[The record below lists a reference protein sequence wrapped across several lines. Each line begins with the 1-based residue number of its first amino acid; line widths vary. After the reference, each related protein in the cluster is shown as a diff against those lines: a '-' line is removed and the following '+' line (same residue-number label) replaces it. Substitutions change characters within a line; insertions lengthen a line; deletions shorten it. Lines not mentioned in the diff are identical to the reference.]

1 MAKAVSMDD
10 FVKQIAPPP
19 PRCSA
24 GPAPKRV
31 PDSVRR
37 TSSLDF
43 FWPDGQAGDKQMIGR
58 ARDIVTPFSGGPP
71 TVCREDAIT
80 GIVKL
85 DRTIVA
91 IEADPPKPALA
102 RLVGERGGGGLRKVL
117 AQVVPEERENATPLY
132 LLLDDLA
139 GASLVSSWAWAH
151 WNPNWLNDAR
161 SIANIGIEEAMR
173 SREGVCIGFI
183 PGSSAFEPDRD
194 RSGAPAGDVRNADD
208 PEGWHVFPEVT
219 GINMRRARR
228 IDVWM
233 DDVMV
238 IDSAFQDS
246 ASTPSGER
254 RAVHEYRL
262 SLTADP
268 QSLAVLSIEAEPR
281 VLPHNECP
289 AAVGNMPRMIG
300 TPLPDLRE
308 KVLVELRGMAGCTH
322 LNDALRALADVPALL
337 DYLPARAL
345 KRA

>member
-1 MAKAVSMDD
+1 M
-10 FVKQIAPPP
+10 
-19 PRCSA
+19 
-24 GPAPKRV
+24 RV
-31 PDSVRR
+31 PGSVRR

-43 FWPDGQAGDKQMIGR
+43 FWPDGQAGDKRMIGR
-58 ARDIVTPFSGGPP
+58 ARDIATPFAGGPP
-71 TVCREDAIT
+71 IVCREDAVT

-91 IEADPPKPALA
+91 IESDPPKPALS

-117 AQVVPEERENATPLY
+117 AQIVSEERSNATPLY

-151 WNPNWLNDAR
+151 WNPNWLEDAR
-161 SIANIGIEEAMR
+161 SIMNFNMEEAMR

-183 PGSSAFEPDRD
+183 PGSSAFLPDRD
-194 RSGAPAGDVRNADD
+194 RSGAPAGDLRNPDD
-208 PEGWHVFPEVT
+208 PEGWHAFPEVN

-228 IDVWM
+228 IDVWL
-233 DDVMV
+233 DEVIV

-262 SLTADP
+262 SVTADP
-268 QSLAVLSIEAEPR
+268 RSLEVLSIEAEPR

-289 AAVGNMPRMIG
+289 AAVGNMPRLIG
-300 TPLPDLRE
+300 TPLPELRE
-308 KVLVELRGMAGCTH
+308 RVLGELRGMEGCTH
-322 LNDALRALADVPALL
+322 LNDALRALADVPSLL
-337 DYLPARAL
+337 DYLPTPAL
-345 KRA
+345 QGA